1 MRYFFD
7 VSSDRLQTRD
17 EEGCE
22 LASESLMQSE
32 ARRILAEIAEDEARF
47 FTRATFTARVRD
59 ASGTP
64 VYRAVLTLEGQPLQ

>member
-22 LASESLMQSE
+22 LSSESRMRSE
-32 ARRILAEIAEDEARF
+32 ARRLPAEIAEDEACF
-47 FTRATFTARVRD
+47 QDRATLTARVRD
-59 ASGTP
+59 AAGKA
-64 VYRAVLTLEGQPLQ
+64 VYQAVLTLEGRPLR

>member
-22 LASESLMQSE
+22 LATESLMQSE
-32 ARRILAEIAEDEARF
+32 ARRILAQIAEDEARF
-47 FTRATFTARVRD
+47 YTRATLTARVRD
-59 ASGTP
+59 ANGTP
-64 VYRAVLTLEGQPLQ
+64 VYHAVLTLEGQPIQ